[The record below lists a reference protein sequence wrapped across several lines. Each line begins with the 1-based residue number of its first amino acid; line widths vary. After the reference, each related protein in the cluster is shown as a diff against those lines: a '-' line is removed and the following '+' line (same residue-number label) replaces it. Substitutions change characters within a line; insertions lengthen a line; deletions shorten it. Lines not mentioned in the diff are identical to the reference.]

1 MNQSQSPDVNPTDVS
16 PTSNPVVNTTSNPVV
31 NTTSNPVVNT
41 TTEPD
46 VNLTKGPVNL
56 TKEPAD
62 VVPTSF
68 PVGEPTKELT
78 VNPNQLQIG
87 TLENF
92 PGLPDGCSLVE
103 FLEIRFSEMK
113 EFFDKKLSENKAT
126 SSSKE
131 EEAKE
136 GNNLYSE
143 MRHSCK
149 CCV

>member
-31 NTTSNPVVNT
+31 NTTP
-41 TTEPD
+41 EPD

-131 EEAKE
+131 KEAKE

>member
-1 MNQSQSPDVNPTDVS
+1 MNP
-16 PTSNPVVNTTSNPVV
+16 
-31 NTTSNPVVNT
+31 
-41 TTEPD
+41 
-46 VNLTKGPVNL
+46 TKGPVNL

-62 VVPTSF
+62 VVPTLF
-68 PVGEPTKELT
+68 PVGEPTKEPADVVPTSVPVGNPTRELT

-113 EFFDKKLSENKAT
+113 EYFDEKLSEIKGT
-126 SSSKE
+126 SSKG

-136 GNNLYSE
+136 GNNLYV
-143 MRHSCK
+143 K
-149 CCV
+149 